1 MRSHRRE
8 RARAAAVKN
17 AGAGTKIFQHC
28 DSFRATKLNSMR
40 GLDLISFSM
49 PKHHSSLLNKNAVP
63 VTAILHGT
71 HEINLHTVQAM
82 FGRIEGF
89 RAVWTPIDYGPGTMY
104 RAFEDHPMYKT
115 FLETSSTLQADPITH
130 IRVDYIGNSGT
141 RQATIAKLRE
151 RSRIWKFDGAINFLL
166 HPGLINEH
174 KMFHNYLRHHIL
186 SGNSV
191 WEQSAD
197 AWELVSYA
205 MQKDCSSVLN
215 GHLGVRPTK
224 IS

>member
-1 MRSHRRE
+1 MDLKDKWRNLMRSHRRE

-115 FLETSSTLQADPITH
+115 FLETSSTSQ
-130 IRVDYIGNSGT
+130 YG
-141 RQATIAKLRE
+141 RQPARQNDRE
-151 RSRIWKFDGAINFLL
+151 R
-166 HPGLINEH
+166 
-174 KMFHNYLRHHIL
+174 L
-186 SGNSV
+186 SI
-191 WEQSAD
+191 Q
-197 AWELVSYA
+197 
-205 MQKDCSSVLN
+205 
-215 GHLGVRPTK
+215 
-224 IS
+224 

>member
-1 MRSHRRE
+1 MDLKDKWRNLMRSHRRE

-115 FLETSSTLQADPITH
+115 FLETSSTLQ
-130 IRVDYIGNSGT
+130 YG
-141 RQATIAKLRE
+141 RQPARQNDRE
-151 RSRIWKFDGAINFLL
+151 RFELL
-166 HPGLINEH
+166 GIITSL
-174 KMFHNYLRHHIL
+174 
-186 SGNSV
+186 
-191 WEQSAD
+191 
-197 AWELVSYA
+197 
-205 MQKDCSSVLN
+205 
-215 GHLGVRPTK
+215 
-224 IS
+224 